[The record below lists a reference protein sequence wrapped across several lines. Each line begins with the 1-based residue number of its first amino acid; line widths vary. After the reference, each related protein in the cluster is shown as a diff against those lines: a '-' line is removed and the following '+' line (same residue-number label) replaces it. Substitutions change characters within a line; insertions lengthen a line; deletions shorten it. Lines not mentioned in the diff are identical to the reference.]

1 MNYHSLPSD
10 SNIPLH
16 CCYKDLAIISFPST
30 FFLYAIVI
38 MFYLFICYKHYI
50 TLLIL
55 LYIIYYLLN
64 RFFFNFSQILYLK
77 HKSAYLLGS
86 LSLWTLF
93 ICVWEGK
100 GWESYLKDDLMLK
113 VPTQPLRTTTVLT
126 DGSSMRRQKADR
138 SSCHLPKEFFA
149 SPQCDRDGVLARV
162 Q

>member
-64 RFFFNFSQILYLK
+64 RFFLTFPKFFIWNINLHLGDSLGVWTCEHCVYVSGKERVENHILKMTLCSRYPHNHWEQLQCSLMVPPWGGRRLTGLHVICLRNFL
-77 HKSAYLLGS
+77 
-86 LSLWTLF
+86 
-93 ICVWEGK
+93 
-100 GWESYLKDDLMLK
+100 
-113 VPTQPLRTTTVLT
+113 PLPIVTEMV
-126 DGSSMRRQKADR
+126 
-138 SSCHLPKEFFA
+138 C
-149 SPQCDRDGVLARV
+149 
-162 Q
+162 